1 MAFFLLALRSSKAMR
16 ARGRSLATYVRM
28 CPKRLKEFA
37 TEKLKLDRSCRR
49 MIKERPANAVRAAL
63 KRELGNSA
71 QGE

>member
-1 MAFFLLALRSSKAMR
+1 
-16 ARGRSLATYVRM
+16 M